1 MDSIKG
7 FFYIMLMFFDALP
20 LPAKIGL
27 LVLVVMCAFFII
39 ITLTATFFR

>member
-20 LPAKIGL
+20 LPAKIVL
-27 LVLVVMCAFFII
+27 LVMVTMCAFFIT